1 MLQLI
6 YGRAE
11 SGKTTLIYNKIKEDA
26 AAGRKVL
33 LLVPKQQVFAAEQR
47 LCESGITGFSVEACG
62 FDRLCNQIFR
72 RFGGLC
78 YHYIGKGAKKIVMWR
93 ALTELS
99 DSLKEYRNVTLDDL
113 SVLSLMQG
121 TIEEMERCKITPQ
134 DLEKSAEKLGKDE
147 KKLKNKLTDLAG
159 IYELDLHLLHQNYD
173 NPEEDLPRAAA
184 LLEEN
189 NYFGGM
195 QVYIDGFEIYTPQ
208 EAEILTHIFRQAE
221 SVTVSV
227 PCLPSDRIGMY
238 GLIRKNEHLLKTLA
252 DKTATPLLEPIVL
265 EGRQGTDSAELR
277 FLSDHLWNFGG
288 ETYPGEPQDITLT
301 ETPDVYSEAEAVACE
316 IARLVQEE
324 GCRYREIAVI
334 MRSTPSYEG
343 ILDQAFEKYGIPC
356 FSSTRTKLR
365 MKPQIRLIGSALA
378 IGQGGWR
385 CEDVIAYLRSGLTGI
400 GVADCDLIEE
410 YAGAW
415 KINGRLWYSEDPW
428 SMNPQGF
435 TTEFTESDEKM
446 LEKLEEIRQ
455 RLTRPLRAFLE
466 IFTGNPTVREISA
479 ALCAFLDDL
488 HMADQLSAE
497 EENYRN
503 SGRFAEA
510 QESVQVWD
518 AVMSALDSLV
528 TVAGDMT
535 VSAGGYSDLLFTIFD
550 SVDIGKIPAR
560 ADEVLLGDPGLIHRS
575 GVRHAF
581 LLGLCEGVFPAA
593 TVEDSIFVDAD
604 REKLEQIGL
613 ELEENVE
620 SRAIKE
626 LYGVYRA
633 VTATPSKLHLY
644 YHADLNPS
652 VAIYAIQSLFPD
664 LIMQKSTEIP
674 GEDRV
679 YGKTAA
685 FEYAAGNPEDGVGR
699 AILQILSDDPEYAAR
714 VQALGRPI
722 GEQNCR
728 ISPST
733 ADKLMSRGLNLTQ
746 ARIENFVKCPFSY
759 YAKNVLHLR
768 EQGSDDFEAR
778 DIGNFMHSVFENFL
792 SALNGRSVRDL
803 SDEALSGIADQA
815 VSAYRSQIVRGKITK
830 RLEYLFDRIN
840 DLSRL
845 LIENLVAEFRDAKF
859 EPKFFE
865 VPIDQNPDSIKPL
878 TVDLGNGRTVSLYGR
893 VDRVDTYK
901 KGEDVYIRVV
911 DYKTGSTT
919 FSLEDVKL
927 GLNLQMLIYLFS
939 LCAAGSEDF
948 RKKIGCGEN
957 GKILPAGILYY
968 SAQTPKVDVDHP
980 DLPTDELRK
989 MLEMK
994 IGRSGLLLLDEEILR
1009 AMDSTLSGRYIPV
1022 KTLKDGSIR
1031 TSKTLAT
1038 MEQFGELLREISEK
1052 IGQIGNELIRGD
1064 AAARPMKNK
1073 RVDACKYCSLKEL
1086 CRVSDKA
1093 EGMDEDG

>member
-33 LLVPKQQVFAAEQR
+33 LLVPKQQVFEAEQR
-47 LCESGITGFSVEACG
+47 LCDEEIAGFSVEACG

-72 RFGGLC
+72 RYGGLC
-78 YHYIGKGAKKIVMWR
+78 YHYIGKGAKKIVLWR

-99 DSLKEYRNVTLDDL
+99 DALKEYQNVTLDDL
-113 SVLSLMQG
+113 SVLSLMQS
-121 TIEEMERCKITPQ
+121 TVEEMERCKISPQ

-147 KKLKNKLTDLAG
+147 QKLKNKLNDLAG
-159 IYELDLHLLHQNYD
+159 IYELDLQLLHQNYD
-173 NPEEDLPRAAA
+173 NPEEDLTRAAEM
-184 LLEEN
+184 LEEHD
-189 NYFGGM
+189 YFAGT

-221 SVTVSV
+221 GVTVSV
-227 PCLPSDRIGMY
+227 PCLPGDGIAMY
-238 GLIRKNEHLLKTLA
+238 GLIRKNERLLKTLA
-252 DKTATPLLEPIVL
+252 DKTGIGLLPPIVL

-277 FLSDHLWNFGG
+277 FLSDHLWNFAN
-288 ETYPGEPQDITLT
+288 EPYPGVPKDITLT

-385 CEDVIAYLRSGLTGI
+385 YEDVIAYLRSGLSGI
-400 GVADCDLIEE
+400 DVADCDLLEE

-415 KINGRLWYSEDPW
+415 KISGRLWYSDDPW
-428 SMNPQGF
+428 AMNPQGF

-446 LEKLEEIRQ
+446 LSKLEEIREK
-455 RLTRPLRAFLE
+455 LITPLRTFLE
-466 IFTGNPTVREISA
+466 IFTGKPTVREISA

-488 HMADQLSAE
+488 QIADQLSAE
-497 EENYRN
+497 EEHLRS
-503 SGRFAEA
+503 SGRFSEA

-518 AVMSALDSLV
+518 AIMSALDSLV
-528 TVAGDMT
+528 TVAGDLPVT
-535 VSAGGYSDLLFTIFD
+535 AGGYSDLLFTVFD

-560 ADEVLLGDPGLIHRS
+560 VDEVLSGDPGLIHRP

-593 TVEDSIFVDAD
+593 AVEDSIFGDAD
-604 REKLEQIGL
+604 RDKLEQIGL
-613 ELEENVE
+613 TLEENVE

-633 VTATPSKLHLY
+633 VTATPGKLHLY

-652 VAIYAIQSLFPD
+652 VAIYAIRSLFPE
-664 LIMQKSTEIP
+664 LPVQKSAEMPEEGWI
-674 GEDRV
+674 
-679 YGKTAA
+679 YSKTAA
-685 FEYAAGNPEDGVGR
+685 FEYAAKYPGNGVGR
-699 AILQILSDDPEYAAR
+699 AILDILSEDPEFSPR
-714 VQALGRPI
+714 VESLGRPI
-722 GEQNCR
+722 GEQDCR
-728 ISPST
+728 ISPAT
-733 ADKLMSRGLNLTQ
+733 ADKLMNRGLNLTQ

-759 YAKNVLHLR
+759 YAKNILRLR
-768 EQGSDDFEAR
+768 EQVSDDFEAR

-792 SALNGRSVRDL
+792 SALNGRSVKEL
-803 SDEALSGIADQA
+803 SDGVLSEIADRS
-815 VSAYRSQIVRGKITK
+815 VNAYRSKIVRGRTTK
-830 RLEYLFDRIN
+830 RLEYLFDRLN
-840 DLSRL
+840 NLSHL
-845 LIENLVAEFRDAKF
+845 LIGNLIAEFRDAQF

-865 VPIDQNPDSIKPL
+865 MPIDQNPGNVKPL
-878 TVDLGNGRTVSLYGR
+878 AIDLGNGRTVSLYGR
-893 VDRVDTYK
+893 VDRVDTFK
-901 KGEDVYIRVV
+901 KGKDVYIRVV
-911 DYKTGSTT
+911 DYKTGSKS

-939 LCAAGSEDF
+939 LCAADSQGF
-948 RKKIGCGEN
+948 REKIGCGED
-957 GKILPAGILYY
+957 GQILPAGILYY
-968 SAQTPKVDVDHP
+968 SAKPPSVQVDSPDVDA
-980 DLPTDELRK
+980 DTLRP
-989 MLEMK
+989 MLEDE
-994 IGRSGLLLLDEEILR
+994 ISRSGLLLSDEEILR
-1009 AMDSTLSGRYIPV
+1009 AMDRNLSGRYIPV
-1022 KTLKDGSIR
+1022 HPPKNGVFRAYDP
-1031 TSKTLAT
+1031 LAS
-1038 MEQFGELLREISEK
+1038 MEQFGELLREITGK
-1052 IGQIGNELIRGD
+1052 IGQIGIELSRGD
-1064 AAARPMKNK
+1064 AAARPMQNR
-1073 RVDACKYCSLKEL
+1073 RVDACKYCDLKEL
-1086 CRVSDKA
+1086 CRVTDRTERMS
-1093 EGMDEDG
+1093 EDG